1 MSKYSVNA
9 STMTGI
15 ADAVRKM
22 RHEKTLMTP
31 ATIEAKIKASHL
43 GIPIVVST
51 HMVDGHWVRPD
62 EYPDLNALSAQLG
75 ANEDCAYFTYDLRK
89 TEGYG
94 WVGQYAETADG
105 AKWHVERGHV
115 ASGAWVTDESHEM
128 SSGAYFRQDLDDAYG
143 DVQLWRVRSEGSIT
157 KLYYVSNTDK
167 NANNCQIGIQPCV
180 ESGGQLLHL
189 TTLASDVTTNASWNS
204 KCSATQWIERD
215 GIKRG
220 GAVVSLSNTFNFAY
234 SLQEIA
240 TETWDTTNWAVTT
253 LASCFGYCYSLQSL
267 DLSGWDTTNWAVTT
281 LASCFGSCY
290 SLQSLDLSGW
300 DTTNWAVTTLDST
313 FRYCYSLQSLDL
325 SGWDTT
331 NWAVTTLASCFG
343 SCYSLQSLDLSG
355 WDTTNWAVTTL
366 ASCFG
371 YCYSL
376 QSLDLSGWDTTNFNI
391 SAGNYRFDGCRALRS
406 LKGINRA
413 KFATYFNQSDVPNLP
428 NLEEYTGCP
437 YNISHSYSSASKL
450 THDSVV
456 AILTTLPTV
465 TASRTITLG
474 QTNKLKLT
482 SEEIAVA
489 TQKGWTVA

>member
-267 DLSGWDTTNWAVTT
+267 DLSGWDTTN
-281 LASCFGSCY
+281 
-290 SLQSLDLSGW
+290 
-300 DTTNWAVTTLDST
+300 
-313 FRYCYSLQSLDL
+313 
-325 SGWDTT
+325 
-331 NWAVTTLASCFG
+331 
-343 SCYSLQSLDLSG
+343 
-355 WDTTNWAVTTL
+355 
-366 ASCFG
+366 
-371 YCYSL
+371 
-376 QSLDLSGWDTTNFNI
+376 FNI

>member
-253 LASCFGYCYSLQSL
+253 LASCFGSCYSLQSL

-281 LASCFGSCY
+281 LASCFGY
-290 SLQSLDLSGW
+290 
-300 DTTNWAVTTLDST
+300 
-313 FRYCYSLQSLDL
+313 
-325 SGWDTT
+325 
-331 NWAVTTLASCFG
+331 
-343 SCYSLQSLDLSG
+343 CYSLQSLDLSG

>member
-300 DTTNWAVTTLDST
+300 DTTNWAVTTL
-313 FRYCYSLQSLDL
+313 
-325 SGWDTT
+325 
-331 NWAVTTLASCFG
+331 
-343 SCYSLQSLDLSG
+343 
-355 WDTTNWAVTTL
+355 

>member
-1 MSKYSVNA
+1 
-9 STMTGI
+9 MTGI

-300 DTTNWAVTTLDST
+300 DTTNWAVTTL
-313 FRYCYSLQSLDL
+313 
-325 SGWDTT
+325 
-331 NWAVTTLASCFG
+331 
-343 SCYSLQSLDLSG
+343 
-355 WDTTNWAVTTL
+355 